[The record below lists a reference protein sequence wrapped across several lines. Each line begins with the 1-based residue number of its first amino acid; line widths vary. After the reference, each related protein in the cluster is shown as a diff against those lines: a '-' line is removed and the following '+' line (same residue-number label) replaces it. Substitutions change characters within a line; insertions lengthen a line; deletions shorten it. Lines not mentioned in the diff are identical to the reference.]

1 MIFELM
7 FMMIWL
13 KIMFIIGIMVLTA
26 ILGVYAIRFYD
37 KELR

>member
-1 MIFELM
+1 M

-13 KIMFIIGIMVLTA
+13 KIMFIIGIMVLIA